1 MKKVVVL
8 LMSLAYIAQAQVAL
22 KPEDKLPLNPL
33 VKKGV
38 LKNGLTYYI
47 QKNTK
52 PENRAELRLA
62 VNAGSTM
69 ENDDQQGLAHF
80 VEHMAFNGTKNFKKN
95 DLVNYLESIG
105 TKFGPDL
112 NAYTSFDETVYMLQ
126 IPTDKQDIIDK
137 GLLILKDWS
146 CNLLFDSV
154 EIEKERGVVLE
165 EWRLGQGAMERMNR
179 KTWPVMFKDS
189 RYADRLPIGKPDIL
203 KSCKQSLL
211 KQFYKDWYRTDLQ
224 AIVVVGDIDV
234 AAMEKKI
241 IELFSDIPAPVNP
254 KPIKQWPVPDQKDF
268 RVAVASDKEA
278 SYNMVQVAYMQKENN
293 NVTKTYGDFKQTI
306 LAELYNGMINARLS
320 ELTKKADPPFM
331 FGYTG
336 YFSMVRTK
344 SSYGSFAVTSNGKEV
359 NALKALITENERVKR
374 FGFNQSEL
382 DRQKKQLMTNMEN
395 QFNEKDKTESKEL
408 VMQYVY
414 NFLTGEAE
422 PGVENRYG
430 YYRSLVPEIKLTEIN
445 DLAKKWIGNGENA
458 VSIMMLAEN
467 ESSKKPSDE
476 EIKAAFN
483 EAQAVKDLKPY
494 EDKMINEAL
503 ITKKPSPQKVFKS
516 ADKGYGITEWTLGNG
531 VRVVLK
537 PTNFK
542 NDEILFEAS
551 GYGGMSQYPIADW
564 SNAGNATN
572 VQQESG
578 YGKFDATA
586 LEKYMQDKTASV
598 YPYIGLY
605 EEGLSG
611 NSNKKDFE
619 TLLQLIHLVFT
630 KPRKDSIGFISSVE
644 KQKVWLQNAGSD
656 PDQVFNDS
664 MGYFMTSY
672 HPIAKP
678 AKVEDLAKLSQKRCN
693 DIFKE
698 RFSDPSDFTF
708 IFVGSFNLEEIKPL
722 IEMYLGGISAS
733 TKREKYID
741 ANIKTPAGTANKV
754 YKKGNEPRSRV
765 NLTWTNENFEY
776 TRKNRFEVNALMKL
790 LNIKLRENLREDKG
804 GVYGVGI
811 YPGMSRIPKP
821 FLSTICTF
829 ACAPENV
836 EKLVNAAKDEI
847 NDVRKNGCSEE
858 NLVKVKEGFLKE
870 RELALKENNFWMSY
884 ISQAEE
890 TGESISDIDKYNEWV
905 NALKKE
911 DFKAFINKFILDSE
925 LKQFVLNPEK

>member
-1 MKKVVVL
+1 MKKVIVL
-8 LMSLAYIAQAQVAL
+8 LVSLAYIAQAQVSL

-146 CNLLFDSV
+146 HNLLFDSL
-154 EIEKERGVVLE
+154 EIEKERGVVME

-189 RYADRLPIGKPDIL
+189 RYAERLPIGKPEIL
-203 KSCKQSLL
+203 KNCKQSLL

-234 AAMEKKI
+234 AAIEKKI
-241 IELFSDIPAPVNP
+241 IEIFSDIPAPVNP
-254 KPIKQWPVPDQKDF
+254 KPIKQWEVPDQKDF
-268 RVAVASDKEA
+268 RVAIASDKE
-278 SYNMVQVAYMQKENN
+278 SPYNMIQLAYMQKENN
-293 NVTKTYGDFKQTI
+293 VTKTYADFKQTI
-306 LAELYNGMINARLS
+306 FQELYNGMINARLS

-344 SSYGSFAVTSNGKEV
+344 ASYGSFAVTSNGKEI

-374 FGFNQSEL
+374 YGFNQSEL
-382 DRQKKQLMTNMEN
+382 DRQKKQLMTNIEN

-422 PGVENRYG
+422 PGVENRFG
-430 YYRSLVPEIKLTEIN
+430 YYKALVPEIKLTEIN
-445 DLAKKWIGNGENA
+445 DLAKKWISNGENA
-458 VSIMMLAEN
+458 VSIMMLAES
-467 ESSKKPSDE
+467 EGSKKPSDDE
-476 EIKAAFN
+476 VKLAFN
-483 EAQAVKDLKPY
+483 EAQSIKDLKAY
-494 EDKMINEAL
+494 EDKVINEAL
-503 ITKKPSPQKVFKS
+503 ITKKPAPQKVFKS
-516 ADKGYGITEWTLGNG
+516 TDRGYGITEWTLGNG
-531 VRVVLK
+531 VKVILK

-542 NDEILFEAS
+542 NDEILFEATS
-551 GYGGMSQYPIADW
+551 YGGISQYPMADW
-564 SNAGNATN
+564 GNAN
-572 VQQESG
+572 NSNSVQQESG
-578 YGKFDATA
+578 YGKFDAVA
-586 LEKYMQDKTASV
+586 LEKYLQDKTANV
-598 YPYIGLY
+598 YPSVGTY
-605 EEGLSG
+605 EESLNG
-611 NSNKKDFE
+611 NSNKKDLE
-619 TLLQLIHLVFT
+619 TLLQLIHLIFT
-630 KPRKDSIGFISSVE
+630 KPRPDSIGFVSSIE
-644 KQKVWLQNAGSD
+644 KQKVWIQNAGSD
-656 PDQVFNDS
+656 PDRVFNDS
-664 MGYFMTSY
+664 IGCFMSNY
-672 HPIAKP
+672 HPLSKP
-678 AKVEDLAKLSQKRCN
+678 TKLEDLKKLDQKRCN

-708 IFVGSFNLEEIKPL
+708 FFVGSFNLDEIKPL
-722 IEMYLGGISAS
+722 IETYIGGISAT
-733 TKREKYID
+733 TKHEKPID
-741 ANIKTPAGTANKV
+741 LNIKTPAGTANKV

-765 NLTWTNENFEY
+765 NLMWTNEKFEY
-776 TRKNRFEVNALMKL
+776 TRKNRFEVYALMKL

-811 YPGMSRIPKP
+811 YPGISRIPKP
-821 FLSTICTF
+821 YLSTTCSF

-836 EKLVNAAKDEI
+836 EKLVNATKDEI
-847 NDVRKNGCSEE
+847 NDVRKNGCNAE
-858 NLVKVKEGFLKE
+858 NLTKVKEGFLKE
-870 RELALKENNFWMSY
+870 RELALKENNFWLSY
-884 ISQAEE
+884 ISGAEE
-890 TGESISDIDKYNEWV
+890 AGESISDIDKYNDWV
-905 NALKKE
+905 KALTKE
-911 DFKAFINKFILDSE
+911 DFKTFVNKYMLDSE